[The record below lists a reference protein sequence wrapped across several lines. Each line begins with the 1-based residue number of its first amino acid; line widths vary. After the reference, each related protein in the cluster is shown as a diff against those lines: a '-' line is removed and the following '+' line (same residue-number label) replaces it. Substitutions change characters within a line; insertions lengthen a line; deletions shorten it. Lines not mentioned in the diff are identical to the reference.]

1 MLLEMEVALTMD
13 LLVLI
18 EYILFV
24 SVMSLIVMFC
34 NHLLMVKMS

>member
-1 MLLEMEVALTMD
+1 MEVALTMD
-13 LLVLI
+13 LLVEVLI